1 MMDEVEPPMDI
12 NITEV
17 ALELRPVFIVG
28 FPRTGTTL
36 LYRLLYRHGTFYP
49 GIQVEMEGYNA
60 IVETRYVHRFFNHA
74 VDLWSSADDNS
85 LKRWFAYDWEAYTSF
100 LLDCFRSFHVQA
112 AAARKCRRILEKT
125 PGHILICEFM
135 LQAFPY
141 AQMLCLR
148 RDPADTLAS
157 FRRRRS
163 IQVGADGKWLDLSYH
178 LDSFVERW
186 NQRATAWNEFV
197 AAHPACGLVVDYSQ
211 LTTRPEVVV
220 PQVLHFLA
228 EDMEPRILAGSIP
241 LETPNQVNRYNS
253 HIPRSN
259 NEVWRT
265 YVGEDEAA
273 RVRAEC
279 ISIDDS
285 AVASSMAKQ

>member
-1 MMDEVEPPMDI
+1 MDI
-12 NITEV
+12 NVTEV
-17 ALELRPVFIVG
+17 ALVLRPVFIVG

-36 LYRLLYRHGTFYP
+36 LYRLLYRHGAFYP

-85 LKRWFAYDWEAYTSF
+85 LKRWFAYDLEAYTSF
-100 LLDCFRSFHVQA
+100 LLDCFRSFHVRA

-135 LQAFPY
+135 LQAFPN

-163 IQVGADGKWLDLSYH
+163 IQVGADAKWLDLSYH

-285 AVASSMAKQ
+285 GVASSMAKQ